1 MKKINIFL
9 AVFFFTG
16 AALFAFSNAA
26 LAKYPEKPIVLIVA
40 YAPGGSTDVAA
51 RTMVPYL
58 EKYLGGT
65 IVVKNYPGAGG
76 QVGWTKLAR
85 SKADGYTIGYINLP
99 ALNMV
104 YTARKGVAYHP
115 VKSFDPIGCNV
126 IDPNTVLVRKDD
138 DRFKTIQDLIDAA
151 KKEPGKLV
159 CGADGPL
166 SDDQLAFVRMSK
178 ETGAKFTFVSYSGS
192 AKSQAALLGK
202 HADFTISNTFDVI
215 KYKETERCLVQFWSE
230 RYPMNP
236 DTPTFKEAFGKELI
250 GTSTRAVAATA
261 GVPADRLNALREAF
275 QKMAKDP
282 EYLARAEKIGLTLAW
297 MDHQQ
302 LGNYIKE
309 LQATVEALIDD
320 LK

>member
-1 MKKINIFL
+1 MKKRNIILTF
-9 AVFFFTG
+9 VCVIVSI
-16 AALFAFSNAA
+16 LFVLSPAM
-26 LAKYPEKPIVLIVA
+26 AKYPDKPIILTVS

-51 RTMVPYL
+51 RTMVPFL

-65 IVVKNYPGAGG
+65 VIVKNYPGAGG

-115 VKSFDPIGCNV
+115 VKSFDPIGCNI

-138 DRFKTIQDLIDAA
+138 ARFKTIQDLVEAA
-151 KKEPGKLV
+151 RKNPGKIV
-159 CGADGPL
+159 CSADGPL
-166 SDDQLAFVRMSK
+166 SDDQLAFVRMQK
-178 ETGAKFTFVSYSGS
+178 ETGVKFGFVSYSGS
-192 AKSQAALLGK
+192 AKSQAALLGG
-202 HADFTISNTFDVI
+202 HSDFTISNTFDVI
-215 KYKETERCLVQFWSE
+215 KYKDTERCLVQFWNE

-250 GTSTRAVAATA
+250 GTSTRAVAAPA

-275 QKMAKDP
+275 KKMANDP
-282 EYLARAEKIGLTLAW
+282 QYLAKAKKIGLTLAW
-297 MDHQQ
+297 MDHNQ
-302 LGNYIKE
+302 LGAYLKE
-309 LQATVEALIDD
+309 LQGTVESFIDE

>member
-1 MKKINIFL
+1 
-9 AVFFFTG
+9 
-16 AALFAFSNAA
+16 
-26 LAKYPEKPIVLIVA
+26 
-40 YAPGGSTDVAA
+40 
-51 RTMVPYL
+51 
-58 EKYLGGT
+58 
-65 IVVKNYPGAGG
+65 
-76 QVGWTKLAR
+76 
-85 SKADGYTIGYINLP
+85 
-99 ALNMV
+99 MV

-115 VKSFDPIGCNV
+115 VKSFDAIGCNV

-138 DRFKTIQDLIDAA
+138 NRFKTIQDLINAA

-215 KYKETERCLVQFWSE
+215 KYKDKERCLVQFWKE
-230 RYPMNP
+230 RYHMNP
-236 DTPTFKEAFGKELI
+236 DAPTFKEAFGKELI
-250 GTSTRAVAATA
+250 GASTRAVAAPA
-261 GVPADRLNALREAF
+261 GMPADRLKALRDAF
-275 QKMAKDP
+275 KKMANDP

-297 MDHQQ
+297 MDHNQ
-302 LGNYIKE
+302 LANYIKE
-309 LQATVEALIDD
+309 LQSTVEALIDD